1 MSVINSL
8 QAMLAFLVPAAVVA
22 STDSV
27 TTSATTLD
35 NLQAAFNGESN
46 ANARYLV
53 FATKADTEG
62 YGEVASLFRAAAKAE
77 EIHASNHA
85 AVIRQMGATPV
96 ALIDT
101 SVVKSTRDNLRVAIA
116 GETYE
121 RDIMY
126 PEFIDAAKRDKSPA
140 ALRSFTYALKVE
152 AVHAV
157 LYQDALKNLDALR
170 GKKHTYYVCPD
181 CGNTLAELN
190 ILNCLV
196 CGHPKSGFI
205 AVD

>member
-1 MSVINSL
+1 MINSL

-22 STDSV
+22 STGSV

-35 NLQAAFNGESN
+35 NLQAAYNGESN

-53 FATKADTEG
+53 FAKKADDEG

-96 ALIDT
+96 ALIEP
-101 SVVKSTRDNLRVAIA
+101 SVIKSTRENLRVAIE

-126 PEFIDAAKRDKSPA
+126 PEFIAAAKQEKSSA

-157 LYQDALKNLDALR
+157 LYQDALKTLDTLR

>member
-8 QAMLAFLVPAAVVA
+8 QAVLSFLVPAAVAA
-22 STDSV
+22 STASV

-46 ANARYLV
+46 ANARYLA
-53 FATKADTEG
+53 FAKKADDEG

-96 ALIDT
+96 ALIET
-101 SVVKSTRDNLRVAIA
+101 GVVRSTRDNLRVAIE

-126 PEFIDAAKRDKSPA
+126 PEFIEAAKREKSTA

-157 LYQDALKNLDALR
+157 LYQDALRNLDLLR

-190 ILNCLV
+190 IINCLV